1 MTPKLFPVPRHLAF
15 LGGET
20 AVPTDISYSVA
31 DSELAGIAIFFAEE
45 RGLLLTKESGGF
57 VRFELSAD
65 LSPKEEA
72 HRILIDADGILL
84 QAATPAG
91 AFRATRTLKTLLAK
105 GVTTLPRLEIRDHP
119 AFPNRGFML
128 DVSRCKMPT
137 METLFSLIDLLA
149 DLKYNEL
156 QLYVEHTFAFAD
168 HGTVW
173 KDASPPTPE
182 EIRTLDKHCR
192 ERFIELVP
200 NLNSFGHFE
209 RWLRHE
215 PYKHLAECPE
225 GFRREEPFIVRDH
238 GSTLKPNADSLAFI
252 DSLYAEYLPNFSS
265 RRFNVGMD
273 EPWELGQGWSRP
285 EIEKR
290 GKHAVY
296 LEHLDGIRKLVEKH
310 DREMLFWADILLEKP
325 ENASHVPKSAS
336 PVIWGYEAEHPF
348 DKQAKT
354 LADCEL
360 SYYLAPG
367 TATWRS
373 FTGRLTNALA
383 NLRSATEAGLAHN
396 ASGILLSAW
405 GDCGN
410 HQPWSTFYP
419 ALINAAGLAWNETSN
434 PEGELARILDQFLFP
449 NETETPSEALVELG
463 KLDLALG
470 PKTVNASLP
479 WLLLFAD
486 QPEKLPARLQ
496 ADHPAEKLRTAQE
509 ILSNLRPRLQN
520 LAGNQSNSGGTA
532 RELLLGLDLS
542 SHSLSRGLDMLGKE
556 SADSLHSEHDLVDRY
571 RETWL
576 ERARPGGLQE
586 SADLLRHALAR
597 QG

>member
-20 AVPTDISYSVA
+20 SVPKDISYSVG
-31 DSELAGIAIFFAEE
+31 DSELAEIATFFAKEK
-45 RGLLLTKESGGF
+45 GLLPTKVRGGF
-57 VRFELSAD
+57 VRFEISTD
-65 LSPKEEA
+65 LSPKDEA
-72 HRILIDADGILL
+72 YRILIDADGILL
-84 QAATPAG
+84 QSTTPAG
-91 AFRATRTLKTLLAK
+91 AFRATRTLKTLLTEN
-105 GVTTLPRLEIRDHP
+105 VTTLPRLEIRDYP

-128 DVSRCKMPT
+128 DISRCKVPT
-137 METLFSLIDLLA
+137 MKTLFSLIDLLA

-156 QLYVEHTFAFAD
+156 QLYVEHTFAFAN
-168 HGTVW
+168 HETVW
-173 KDASPPTPE
+173 KDASPLTPE
-182 EIRTLDKHCR
+182 EIQTLDKYCR

-200 NLNSFGHFE
+200 NFNSFGHFE

-215 PYKHLAECPE
+215 QYKHLAECPE

-238 GSTLKPNADSLAFI
+238 GSTLKPNSDSLAFI
-252 DSLYAEYLPNFSS
+252 DSLYDEYLVNFSS

-273 EPWELGQGWSRP
+273 EPWELGQGWSQP
-285 EIEKR
+285 EIQKR

-296 LEHLDGIRKLVEKH
+296 LKHLDGIRKLVEKY

-325 ENASHVPKSAS
+325 ENAAHVPKSAS

-348 DKQAKT
+348 EKQAKT
-354 LADCEL
+354 LADCGL

-383 NLRSATEAGLAHN
+383 NLRSATEAGLSHN
-396 ASGILLSAW
+396 ASGILLSTW

-434 PEGELARILDQFLFP
+434 PETELVGLLDQFLFP
-449 NETETPSEALVELG
+449 DETETPSEALVELG

-470 PKTVNASLP
+470 PKIVNASLP

-486 QPEKLPARLQ
+486 QPEKLPGRLQ
-496 ADHPAEKLRTAQE
+496 VDHPADKIQTAQE
-509 ILSNLRPRLQN
+509 ILSNLRPRLEN
-520 LAGNQSNSGGTA
+520 LVREQGNSGITA

-542 SHSLSRGLDMLGKE
+542 SNALRKGATILGPESVVSTHSGQ
-556 SADSLHSEHDLVDRY
+556 DLVERY
-571 RETWL
+571 RGTWL
-576 ERARPGGLQE
+576 ERARPGGLEE
-586 SADLLRHALAR
+586 SANLLRDALAR
-597 QG
+597 

>member
-1 MTPKLFPVPRHLAF
+1 MTPKLFPVPHHLAF

-20 AVPTDISYSVA
+20 AVPANISYSVA
-31 DSELAGIAIFFAEE
+31 DSELAGIATFFAEE
-45 RGLLLTKESGGF
+45 RGLLHTKESDGF
-57 VRFELSAD
+57 IRFELSSD
-65 LSPKEEA
+65 LSFKEEA

-91 AFRATRTLKTLLAK
+91 AFRGTRTLKTLLAK
-105 GVTTLPRLEIRDHP
+105 GVTVLPRLEIQDHP
-119 AFPNRGFML
+119 AFANRGFML
-128 DVSRCKMPT
+128 DVSRCKVPT
-137 METLFSLIDLLA
+137 METLLSLIDLLA

-168 HGTVW
+168 HETVW
-173 KDASPPTPE
+173 KDASPLTPE
-182 EIRTLDKHCR
+182 EIRILDAHCC
-192 ERFIELVP
+192 ERYIELVP

-225 GFRREEPFIVRDH
+225 GFRREEPFIVRNH

-252 DSLYAEYLPNFSS
+252 DSLYGEYLSNFSS

-273 EPWELGQGWSRP
+273 EPWELGQGWSRK

-348 DKQAKT
+348 EKQAKT
-354 LADCEL
+354 LADCGL

-396 ASGILLSAW
+396 SSGILLSTW

-434 PEGELARILDQFLFP
+434 PETELVHLLDQFLFP
-449 NETETPSEALVELG
+449 DETETPSEALVELG
-463 KLDLALG
+463 KLDLSLG
-470 PKTVNASLP
+470 PKIVNASLP
-479 WLLLFAD
+479 
-486 QPEKLPARLQ
+486 
-496 ADHPAEKLRTAQE
+496 
-509 ILSNLRPRLQN
+509 
-520 LAGNQSNSGGTA
+520 
-532 RELLLGLDLS
+532 
-542 SHSLSRGLDMLGKE
+542 
-556 SADSLHSEHDLVDRY
+556 
-571 RETWL
+571 
-576 ERARPGGLQE
+576 
-586 SADLLRHALAR
+586 
-597 QG
+597 

>member
-1 MTPKLFPVPRHLAF
+1 MTPKLFPLPRHLAF

-20 AVPTDISYSVA
+20 AVPANISYSVA
-31 DSELAGIAIFFAEE
+31 DSELAGIATFFAEE
-45 RGLLLTKESGGF
+45 RGLFHPKESGGF
-57 VRFELSAD
+57 IRFDLSAD
-65 LSPKEEA
+65 LSFKEEA
-72 HRILIDADGILL
+72 HRIVIDANGILL

-91 AFRATRTLKTLLAK
+91 AFRGTRTLKTLLAK
-105 GVTTLPRLEIRDHP
+105 GVTVLPRLEIRDHP
-119 AFPNRGFML
+119 AFANRGFML

-168 HGTVW
+168 HETVW
-173 KDASPPTPE
+173 KDASPLTPE
-182 EIRTLDKHCR
+182 EIRTLDAHCC

-238 GSTLKPNADSLAFI
+238 GSTLKPNANSLAFI
-252 DSLYAEYLPNFSS
+252 DSLYGEYLSNFSS

-273 EPWELGQGWSRP
+273 EPWELGQGWSRQ

-348 DKQAKT
+348 DKQSKT

-367 TATWRS
+367 SATWRS

-396 ASGILLSAW
+396 ASGILLSTW

-434 PEGELARILDQFLFP
+434 PETELVHLLDQFLFP
-449 NETETPSEALVELG
+449 DETETPSEALVELG

-470 PKTVNASLP
+470 PKIVNASLP

-486 QPEKLPARLQ
+486 QPEKLPRRLQ
-496 ADHPAEKLRTAQE
+496 VDHPAGKIQTAQE
-509 ILSNLRPRLQN
+509 ILSNLRPRLEN
-520 LAGNQSNSGGTA
+520 LAAKQGNSGVTA

-542 SHSLSRGLDMLGKE
+542 SDALSRGTTMLGQE
-556 SADSLHSEHDLVDRY
+556 SVVSIHSGQDLVERY

-576 ERARPGGLQE
+576 ERARPGGLEE
-586 SADLLRHALAR
+586 SANLLRDALAR
-597 QG
+597 

>member
-15 LGGET
+15 LGGKT
-20 AVPTDISYSVA
+20 AVPAAISYSVA
-31 DSELAGIAIFFAEE
+31 DSELAGIASFFAEE
-45 RGLLLTKESGGF
+45 RGLLLTKKSDGF
-57 VRFELSAD
+57 VRFELSAE

-72 HRILIDADGILL
+72 HRIVVDADGILL
-84 QAATPAG
+84 QATTPAG

-119 AFPNRGFML
+119 AFPNRGLML

-168 HGTVW
+168 HETVW
-173 KDASPPTPE
+173 KDASPLTPE
-182 EIRTLDKHCR
+182 EILTLDERCR

-273 EPWELGQGWSRP
+273 EPWELGQGWSQP

-310 DREMLFWADILLEKP
+310 DREMLFWADILLEKS

-348 DKQAKT
+348 DKQART
-354 LADCEL
+354 LADCGL

-373 FTGRLTNALA
+373 FSGRLTNALA

-410 HQPWSTFYP
+410 HQPWSSFYP

-434 PEGELARILDQFLFP
+434 PEGELARTLDQFLFP

-463 KLDLALG
+463 RLDLALG
-470 PKTVNASLP
+470 PKIVNASLP

>member
-1 MTPKLFPVPRHLAF
+1 MTPKLFPIPRHLAF

-20 AVPTDISYSVA
+20 AVPAGISYSVA
-31 DSELAGIAIFFAEE
+31 DSELAGIATFFAEE

-57 VRFELSAD
+57 IRFELSAD
-65 LSPKEEA
+65 LSFKEEA
-72 HRILIDADGILL
+72 HRIVIDAKGILL

-91 AFRATRTLKTLLAK
+91 AFRGTRTLKTLLAK
-105 GVTTLPRLEIRDHP
+105 GVTVLPRLEIKDHP
-119 AFPNRGFML
+119 AFANRGFML
-128 DVSRCKMPT
+128 DVSRCKVPM
-137 METLFSLIDLLA
+137 METLLSLIDLLA

-168 HGTVW
+168 HETVW
-173 KDASPPTPE
+173 KDASPLTPE
-182 EIRTLDKHCR
+182 EIRILDAHCC

-238 GSTLKPNADSLAFI
+238 GSTLKPNANSLAFI
-252 DSLYAEYLPNFSS
+252 DSLYGEYLSNFSS
-265 RRFNVGMD
+265 PRFNVGMD
-273 EPWELGQGWSRP
+273 EPWELGQGWSRQ

-348 DKQAKT
+348 EKQAKT
-354 LADCEL
+354 LADCGL

-396 ASGILLSAW
+396 ASGILLSTW

-434 PEGELARILDQFLFP
+434 PETELVHLLDQFLFP
-449 NETETPSEALVELG
+449 DETETPSEALIELG

-470 PKTVNASLP
+470 PKIVNASLP

-486 QPEKLPARLQ
+486 QPEKLPGRLQ
-496 ADHPAEKLRTAQE
+496 VDHPACKIQTAQE
-509 ILSNLRPRLQN
+509 ILSNLRPRLEN
-520 LAGNQSNSGGTA
+520 LAGEQRNSGITA

-542 SHSLSRGLDMLGKE
+542 SDALSRGTSMLGPE
-556 SADSLHSEHDLVDRY
+556 SVVSIHSGQDLVDRY

-576 ERARPGGLQE
+576 ERARPGGLEE
-586 SADLLRHALAR
+586 SANLLRDALAR
-597 QG
+597 

>member
-15 LGGET
+15 LGGKT

-31 DSELAGIAIFFAEE
+31 DSELAGIATFFAKE

-72 HRILIDADGILL
+72 HRIVIDASGILL

-119 AFPNRGFML
+119 AFPNRGFLL
-128 DVSRCKMPT
+128 DVSRCKVPT

-156 QLYVEHTFAFAD
+156 QLYVEHTFAFAN
-168 HGTVW
+168 HETVW
-173 KDASPPTPE
+173 KDASPLTPE
-182 EIRTLDKHCR
+182 EIRTLDEHCR

-252 DSLYAEYLPNFSS
+252 DSLYGEYLPNFSS

-273 EPWELGQGWSRP
+273 EPWELGQGWSQP

-310 DREMLFWADILLEKP
+310 DREMLFWADILLEKS

-348 DKQAKT
+348 EKQAKT
-354 LADCEL
+354 LADCGL

-396 ASGILLSAW
+396 ASGILLSTW

-434 PEGELARILDQFLFP
+434 PETELVHLLDQFLFP
-449 NETETPSEALVELG
+449 DETETPSEALVELG

-470 PKTVNASLP
+470 PKIVNASLP
-479 WLLLFAD
+479 WLLLFTD

-496 ADHPAEKLRTAQE
+496 VDHPAGKIQTAQE
-509 ILSNLRPRLQN
+509 ILSDLRPRLEN
-520 LAGNQSNSGGTA
+520 LAAEQGNSGVTA

-542 SHSLSRGLDMLGKE
+542 SDALSRGTRMLGQE
-556 SADSLHSEHDLVDRY
+556 SVVSIHTGQDLVDRY

-576 ERARPGGLQE
+576 ERARPGGLEE
-586 SADLLRHALAR
+586 SASLLRDALAR
-597 QG
+597 